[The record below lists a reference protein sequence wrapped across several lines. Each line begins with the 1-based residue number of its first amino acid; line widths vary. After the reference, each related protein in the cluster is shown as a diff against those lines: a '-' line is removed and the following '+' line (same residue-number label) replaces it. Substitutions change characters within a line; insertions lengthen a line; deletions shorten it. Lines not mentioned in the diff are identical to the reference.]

1 MSKTVCRVVNQ
12 PPTFLF
18 SFFFVSQHVIHCSPC
33 LKSKAKGVRGAWST
47 KASPFIFPFC
57 LTFTQGMSPTKKEKG
72 ILGRSV
78 DPPTSKLCRFWWKY
92 FLKFLFGKGN
102 GLLKKQKW
110 KIKKEMQ
117 NANAIENINMR
128 YYWFTLWRG
137 LDVLISYIRTY
148 PLSSMLGASVGPRGG
163 HTWLDKTCSSPSS
176 MLLKSSFKNIVP

>member
-102 GLLKKQKW
+102 GLLKKTKMENQKGNAKCKCNW
-110 KIKKEMQ
+110 KHKYEILLVYLVK
-117 NANAIENINMR
+117 
-128 YYWFTLWRG
+128 
-137 LDVLISYIRTY
+137 
-148 PLSSMLGASVGPRGG
+148 GPRCFNF
-163 HTWLDKTCSSPSS
+163 LYQD
-176 MLLKSSFKNIVP
+176 LSFEFNV